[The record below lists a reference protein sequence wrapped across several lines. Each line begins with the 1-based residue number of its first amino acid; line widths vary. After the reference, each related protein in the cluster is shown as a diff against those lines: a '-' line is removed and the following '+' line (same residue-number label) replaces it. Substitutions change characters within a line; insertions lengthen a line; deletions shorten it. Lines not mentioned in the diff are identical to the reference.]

1 MAHSLSAKKRVR
13 QNQTHRLRNRRAQLK
28 LRGSMK
34 AFLTDVVHGQAE
46 EATKKLPG
54 LYRIVDQ
61 TVAKGVIHR
70 NAGARYKSRL
80 NRRLTIARTKS
91 A

>member
-13 QNQTHRLRNRRAQLK
+13 QNLTHRLRNRRTLLK

-34 AFLTDVVHGQAE
+34 AFLTDVAHGQTE
-46 EATKKLPG
+46 EATKKLSG
-54 LYRIVDQ
+54 LYKIVDQ
-61 TVAKGVIHR
+61 TVAKGAIHS

-80 NRRLTIARTKS
+80 NRRLTAARTKT